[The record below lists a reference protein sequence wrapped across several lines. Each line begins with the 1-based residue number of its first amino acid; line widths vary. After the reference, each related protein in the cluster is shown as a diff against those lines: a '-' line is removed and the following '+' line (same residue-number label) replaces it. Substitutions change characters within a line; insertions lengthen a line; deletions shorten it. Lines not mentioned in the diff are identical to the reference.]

1 MDDRTGWRPPL
12 AKITLPAGGLGG
24 LTARPRLVRMLE
36 EGSSCRLMTV
46 AAPAGYGKTTLLRQ
60 WAEQAGR
67 PVAWLS
73 LDEAD
78 DDVPRFWRLVA
89 CALEQALPPDS
100 LRRSLPL
107 SSALSSLSAAAFL
120 DALTGE
126 LAEAGGRLALVL
138 DDFHHIR
145 EPGIQEQLAY
155 WLRYLPPGVGVVTA
169 GRSALRVGGSRW
181 AAEGKRLDLTAAELA
196 FTEEEAG
203 LYLDAAFPGSFT
215 PAQQLRLHQ
224 ATEGWAAGLQLSGLS
239 GAASLGREAGGE
251 ELAEF
256 LMEEA
261 YGRLPGELKRF
272 LLLSALP
279 ERIDAE
285 LAGAAAGCGR
295 EEAEALLGRVRRDS
309 LFLLPAGADGWHR
322 YHALFRSFLLRRPE
336 LAEPSRRDALHR
348 CALELDRRGLAA
360 EAIGC
365 ALSAGDGEWSSDKL
379 DAFAAQ
385 ALEKG
390 DARSLLGLLER
401 LSGLRELTAEQQLMR
416 AFLLA
421 VGGRFEAAG
430 AAMDGARRIAESL
443 EPGEE
448 RSRLNSGLLFVE
460 SNRIFFGGRFELWQ
474 QLADRAGRELLPAEG
489 MYFNVDFN
497 RSEPQVRRADIGMK
511 GVLSSDTEAIG
522 RQFAGM
528 LEEGGWGGSQ
538 VSLYVR
544 LALAEGYF
552 EWNRLEECRSMLA
565 GVLLDR
571 SAHRTAGLAV
581 PAAIL
586 QAQLHAAEGKLDSA
600 LEELLAAERLETA
613 LEPQWQAG
621 LIAAR
626 ARLLLQAG
634 QAAPAQRALASLGL
648 PGKEP
653 AAYHREYELMT
664 LVRLLL
670 SQRKL
675 EQALLLLDSL
685 ERLQRREGLVSGLA
699 ETAALRALA
708 EQGRGRREE
717 ALRALGQAL
726 EIGEANGYV
735 RLFVAEGA
743 PMRKLLAAFRAGTR
757 GTAGGDAPGS
767 GYVERLLGAF
777 DYAPPRVLEA
787 AAPLAERLTEQ
798 ELILLRHLAE
808 GAANREIADS
818 LGLTPGTVR
827 VYLSRLY
834 GKLGVASRLQAV
846 HAAQE
851 LRLLHGRHG

>member
-1 MDDRTGWRPPL
+1 MDVQTGWRPPL
-12 AKITLPAGGLGG
+12 AKITKPQGGLAG
-24 LTARPRLVRMLE
+24 LTARPRLIRMLE
-36 EGSSCRLMTV
+36 QGASCRLVTV
-46 AAPAGYGKTTLLRQ
+46 CAPAGYGKTTLLRQ

-78 DDVPRFWRLVA
+78 DDAPRFWRLVA
-89 CALEQALPPDS
+89 FALSQALPPNS

-107 SSALSSLSAAAFL
+107 SSALPSLSVSAFL
-120 DALTGE
+120 DALIGE
-126 LAEAGGRLALVL
+126 LAEAGGRIVLVL
-138 DDFHHIR
+138 DDIHLIR
-145 EPGIQEQLAY
+145 DAGILEPLGY
-155 WLRYLPPGVGVVTA
+155 WLRYLPPGAAVVAA
-169 GRSALRVGGSRW
+169 GRSAPRVGGSRW
-181 AAEGKRLDLTAAELA
+181 AAEGKRLDLSAAEIA
-196 FTEEEAG
+196 FTEDEAG
-203 LYLDAAFPGSFT
+203 AYLDAAFPGTFT

-239 GAASLGREAGGE
+239 GAASLGLEAGGE
-251 ELAEF
+251 ELAAF

-261 YGRLPGELKRF
+261 YGRLPDELKQF
-272 LLLSALP
+272 LLRSALP
-279 ERIDAE
+279 ERIDSE
-285 LAGAAAGCGR
+285 LAAAAAGCGR

-322 YHALFRSFLLRRPE
+322 YHALFRGFLLRRPE
-336 LAEPSRRDALHR
+336 LSDVSRRDALQR

-365 ALSAGDGEWSSDKL
+365 ALSAGDGKWSSDKL

-385 ALEKG
+385 ALRQGEG
-390 DARSLLGLLER
+390 RSLLGLLER
-401 LSGLRELTAEQQLMR
+401 LAELRELTAEQQLLQ
-416 AFLLA
+416 AYLLA
-421 VGGRFEAAG
+421 VGGSFEAAG
-430 AAMDGARRIAESL
+430 AAMAGARRIAERL
-443 EPGEE
+443 EPGQE
-448 RSRLNSGLLFVE
+448 RSRLSSGLLFVE

-511 GVLSSDTEAIG
+511 GVLSPDTEAIG

-528 LEEGGWGGSQ
+528 LDEGGWGGSL

-552 EWNRLEECRSMLA
+552 EWNRLEECRTLLA
-565 GVLLDR
+565 GVQQDR
-571 SAHRTAGLAV
+571 SARLTAGLAV

-586 QAQLHAAEGKLDSA
+586 QAQLDAADGKLDAA
-600 LEELLAAERLETA
+600 LNELLAAERLEAA

-634 QAAPAQRALASLGL
+634 QPAAAGKALASLGL

-653 AAYHREYELMT
+653 PAYHREFELMT

-670 SQRKL
+670 SQRRL
-675 EQALLLLDSL
+675 ERALRLLDAL

-708 EQGRGRREE
+708 EQGRGRQTE
-717 ALRALGQAL
+717 ALRAIGQAL
-726 EIGEANGYV
+726 AIGEANGYV

-743 PMRKLLAAFRAGTR
+743 PMRKLLAAFRARADG
-757 GTAGGDAPGS
+757 PPSGS
-767 GYVERLLGAF
+767 EPRSAYVERLLGAF

-787 AAPLAERLTEQ
+787 AAPLAEPLTEQ
-798 ELILLRHLAE
+798 ELILLRHLAD

-834 GKLGVASRLQAV
+834 AKLGVASRLQAV

-851 LRLLHGRHG
+851 LRLLRGS